1 MAFEFKKFLTENR
14 LTTISKLTLLKE
26 EEEDEIQDEPT
37 SKDIKPSKS
46 TDDLAKKQYQL
57 ASLLKRKDEL
67 VSKFKSNEIT
77 IDQYK
82 QMIGN
87 IPQHIKTLSAD
98 IERLESESSESSEL
112 SEINEKLNEALNK
125 DIKAFGQDLDKRFKD
140 AGFDT
145 LVIMQPATPEQL
157 NIIKTNPKA
166 VLFEVSQT
174 PETQMLVLR
183 VNPKMISKAESI
195 VNKFQFSSYSGP
207 VLKRGWTAKQVQG
220 ALNPGDIFK
229 QDNDKSKGLWYF
241 YRLAKVSTTV
251 KNVTEASY
259 EVLERIEGLVNQ
271 KDLQRFKESI
281 QYISD
286 DLEDEGFDGS
296 EIKAFLQREFDE
308 MLGMWK

>member
-98 IERLESESSESSEL
+98 IERLESQTTGNIDESKS
-112 SEINEKLNEALNK
+112 K
-125 DIKAFGQDLDKRFKD
+125 DLD
-140 AGFDT
+140 
-145 LVIMQPATPEQL
+145 
-157 NIIKTNPKA
+157 
-166 VLFEVSQT
+166 
-174 PETQMLVLR
+174 
-183 VNPKMISKAESI
+183 
-195 VNKFQFSSYSGP
+195 
-207 VLKRGWTAKQVQG
+207 
-220 ALNPGDIFK
+220 
-229 QDNDKSKGLWYF
+229 
-241 YRLAKVSTTV
+241 
-251 KNVTEASY
+251 EASY

>member
-14 LTTISKLTLLKE
+14 LTNQSKVKALFENKINEKQSVIVNGKPVDINSIEIDDVNMYDYPDFSDAYVSHATFEDGTDLSDIELE
-26 EEEDEIQDEPT
+26 ELQQEYADLVHELAHESINEGEEEDDKVQDEPT
-37 SKDIKPSKS
+37 SKDIKPNKS

-87 IPQHIKTLSAD
+87 IPQHIKTLNAD
-98 IERLESESSESSEL
+98 IERLESQATGNIDESKS
-112 SEINEKLNEALNK
+112 K
-125 DIKAFGQDLDKRFKD
+125 DLD
-140 AGFDT
+140 
-145 LVIMQPATPEQL
+145 
-157 NIIKTNPKA
+157 
-166 VLFEVSQT
+166 
-174 PETQMLVLR
+174 
-183 VNPKMISKAESI
+183 
-195 VNKFQFSSYSGP
+195 
-207 VLKRGWTAKQVQG
+207 
-220 ALNPGDIFK
+220 
-229 QDNDKSKGLWYF
+229 
-241 YRLAKVSTTV
+241 
-251 KNVTEASY
+251 EASY